1 MRVTNMM
8 MRNNSM
14 LNMQKNKN
22 VYYDYLNQYNTQK
35 KIQRPSDDP
44 TIAIRALKYRTTLS
58 EIDQYLANI
67 NDATSW
73 MDATETCLKDV
84 NNRLTDMIDYC
95 TQASTGTYNP
105 EDRADI
111 VTQLRQFSH
120 YIYEQN
126 ANADYAG
133 RYLFTGF
140 RTDVPMLF
148 DAAQDDTTYT
158 ITENIDINSINRFQY
173 VYKEA
178 SYDPASEADDY
189 AQQASEFAVTHRV
202 LLSYDNLDTTQMGGT
217 DADGNPAAGV
227 KVTYTDS
234 TGTVQ
239 TVTATVKSVPDDQVY
254 NEHLH
259 PGEDEVYFVPETGE
273 LVFGDNVYNSV
284 RAGKDLSVVYSKT
297 EFEKNDVRPEHYFS
311 CSTVNNATGETA
323 KYTTAGKQQM
333 LYQINFSQTLT
344 VNTEG
349 CNAINL
355 NVGRTINDITNIIND
370 LDVMEANLKSVE
382 KRIADCNDNEEKK
395 IADLTELK
403 DQIQKQITLQTTV
416 LQKSLGAAITVCQNA
431 KDELN
436 VAKADHGS
444 RYNRMN
450 MTEEKLKQQKIDTKE
465 AKSENEDAD
474 LGEAYIGFSE
484 ADLLYQATLNATTK
498 ILGESLLNFI

>member
-8 MRNNSM
+8 MRNNSL
-14 LNMQKNKN
+14 LNMQKNKD
-22 VYYDYLNQYNTQK
+22 VYYRYLNEYNTQK

-95 TQASTGTYNP
+95 TQAATGTYNAK
-105 EDRADI
+105 DRADI

-158 ITENIDINSINRFQY
+158 ITENIDVNSINRFQY
-173 VYKEA
+173 VYGEA
-178 SYDPASEADDY
+178 SYDAGKDADAY
-189 AQQASEFAVTHRV
+189 ARDASEFATTHRV
-202 LLSYDNLDTTQMGGT
+202 LLSYNNLDGTQKYT
-217 DADGNPAAGV
+217 DADGNEQTGV
-227 KVTYTDS
+227 QVTYTDS
-234 TGTVQ
+234 AGMPQ
-239 TVTATVKSVPDDQVY
+239 TVTATVKSVLDDKLTKY
-254 NEHLH
+254 NDHLH
-259 PGEDEVYFVPETGE
+259 PGEDEVFFVPETGE

-297 EFEKNDVRPEHYFS
+297 DFQKGDVRPEHYFS
-311 CSTVNNATGETA
+311 CSTVNEISETA
-323 KYTTAGKQQM
+323 KYTTAGKQEM

-349 CNAINL
+349 CNAISL
-355 NVGRTINDITNIIND
+355 SVGRTISDITNMCND

-382 KRIADCNDNEEKK
+382 KRIADCNEDDEKT

-403 DQIQKQITLQTTV
+403 KQIETEMTLQKTV
-416 LQKSLGAAITVCQNA
+416 LEKALGAAITTCQNA

-444 RYNRMN
+444 RYNRME
-450 MTEEKLKQQKIDTKE
+450 MTEEKLKTQKIDTKE

-484 ADLLYQATLNATTK
+484 ADLLYQATLNATSK

>member
-8 MRNNSM
+8 MRNNSL
-14 LNMQKNKN
+14 LNMQKNKD
-22 VYYDYLNQYNTQK
+22 VYYRYLNEYNTQK

-67 NDATSW
+67 KDATSW

-84 NNRLTDMIDYC
+84 NNRLTDMIAYC
-95 TQASTGTYNP
+95 TQAATGTYN
-105 EDRADI
+105 EKDRADI
-111 VTQLRQFSH
+111 VMQLRQFSH

-158 ITENIDINSINRFQY
+158 ITENIDVNSINRFQY
-173 VYKEA
+173 VYGEA
-178 SYDPASEADDY
+178 TYDAAKDADTY
-189 AQQASEFAVTHRV
+189 ANEASEFATTHRV
-202 LLSYDNLDTTQMGGT
+202 LLSYNNLDVAQKYT
-217 DADGNPAAGV
+217 DAGGAEQLGV
-227 KVTYTDS
+227 QVTYTDS
-234 TGTVQ
+234 TGTKQ
-239 TVTATVKSVPDDQVY
+239 TVIAEIKSVPNDTPR

-259 PGEDEVYFVPETGE
+259 PGDDDVYFVPETGE

-297 EFEKNDVRPEHYFS
+297 DFQKGDVRPEHYFS
-311 CSTVNNATGETA
+311 CSTVNTIGETA
-323 KYTTAGKQQM
+323 KYTTAGKQEM

-355 NVGRTINDITNIIND
+355 SVGRTISDITNMCND
-370 LDVMEANLKSVE
+370 LDVMEANLKSVQ
-382 KRIADCNDNEEKK
+382 KRIADCNEEDETT
-395 IADLTELK
+395 IANLTELK
-403 DQIQKQITLQTTV
+403 QQIETEIALQKTV
-416 LQKSLGAAITVCQNA
+416 LEKALGAAITTCQNA

-436 VAKADHGS
+436 VAQADHGS
-444 RYNRMN
+444 RYNRME
-450 MTEEKLKQQKIDTKE
+450 MTEEKLKTQKIDTKE

-484 ADLLYQATLNATTK
+484 ADLLYQATLNATSK